1 MLPVIW
7 VTASSDL
14 AVGWAEADLPS
25 LGLIEGVLWEVV
37 LFIVERRWGRGFGQ
51 WSCGSLLLVVGYFIL
66 SFILRTGPVS
76 CAFIL
81 ILFSPLSLLPLCGSF
96 CFRLVASVASFRHD
110 GSGTSLR

>member
-25 LGLIEGVLWEVV
+25 LGMIEGVLWEVV
-37 LFIVERRWGRGFGQ
+37 LFIVERCWICGFGQ
-51 WSCGSLLLVVGYFIL
+51 WSCGSLLLVVSYFIL

-76 CAFIL
+76 CCFYFYFIFPAFFASAL
-81 ILFSPLSLLPLCGSF
+81 WVLLLPFGGVGSF
-96 CFRLVASVASFRHD
+96 VQA
-110 GSGTSLR
+110 